1 MNVLV
6 LQDLHLTFEF
16 QDVVRTLPGDPVFR
30 EERTRKMMKTMLFI
44 YAKRVPQMGYKQG
57 MHELLATA
65 IKVQMGK

>member
-1 MNVLV
+1 MVSKSCTS
-6 LQDLHLTFEF
+6 DF
-16 QDVVRTLPGDPVFR
+16 QDVVRTHPGDPVFR

-65 IKVQMGK
+65 IKVQMGKH